1 MPQIT
6 NMKYADLGTAV
17 AGGTIAQ
24 GQICIV
30 TDHGDGRRELNV
42 AGDTDDALVL
52 AGNYAVAMKFTTD
65 ANEVNAST
73 ADASTGSRLA
83 TIAVDDIILEVRRGS
98 KLEYTAAE
106 LGASLDPG
114 RAGATP
120 VVGDDLGV
128 ASGYWATITAATSSG
143 IASPVIGRVSEVF
156 GTSVRIELL

>member
-1 MPQIT
+1 MPHIT

-17 AGGTIAQ
+17 AGEAIAQ

-30 TDHGDGRRELNV
+30 TDHGDGRRELNI

-65 ANEVNAST
+65 ANEVNSST
-73 ADASTGSRLA
+73 ADSSTGSRLA
-83 TIAVDDIILEVRRGS
+83 TIAEDDVILEVRRGS
-98 KLEYTAAE
+98 KIEYAAAE

-114 RAGATP
+114 RAGTTP
-120 VVGDDLGV
+120 GVGDDLGV
-128 ASGYWATITAATSSG
+128 SGGYWATIAAATSAG
-143 IASPVIGRVSEVF
+143 IATPVIGRVSEVF